1 MSSIPED
8 ELRAMVR
15 ESIARALSRQDAAA
29 PAAPVT
35 SAFPPPWQAPV
46 QLLRLGLVDSA
57 SAVVDALGVQPHAQ
71 RAFVGIVRLLVPR
84 PLTAGSPDSLELLQ
98 PMLPTRLILGLAG

>member
-35 SAFPPPWQAPV
+35 ILTHSSHHRYVLPESGGACLIEP
-46 QLLRLGLVDSA
+46 
-57 SAVVDALGVQPHAQ
+57 AVACNHCGYCQSH
-71 RAFVGIVRLLVPR
+71 GH
-84 PLTAGSPDSLELLQ
+84 
-98 PMLPTRLILGLAG
+98 